1 MSMTQSQSLDAGWYQ
16 DPQSPPGVVRYWD
29 GQQWTPYI
37 RGAAAAPAPA
47 GDQQTGAL
55 IGFGLFAL
63 AAIGAGIAMF
73 TNVSLLTGTGTVWT
87 GVVIACVAAV
97 GAMIFHR
104 LRSIRLWVRVVCG
117 ILAGLAIASAA
128 YDENQLQQRR
138 DEINQIV
145 NNP

>member
-1 MSMTQSQSLDAGWYQ
+1 MTQPQSTAAGWYQ
-16 DPQSPPGVVRYWD
+16 DPQSPPGVMRYWD
-29 GQQWTPYI
+29 GLQWTPQT
-37 RGAAAAPAPA
+37 RGAAAPAQT

-63 AAIGAGIAMF
+63 AALGAGIALF
-73 TNVSLLTGTGTVWT
+73 THVSLLTGTGTVWM
-87 GVVIACVAAV
+87 GVVIACVAAIAAV
-97 GAMIFHR
+97 IFYR
-104 LRSIRLWVRVVCG
+104 LRRINLGVLVVCV
-117 ILAGLAIASAA
+117 ILAVLAIASAV